1 MLSPPSRT
9 ALADSGLSCV
19 YAGRKEKKDDIVE
32 KYVSPFRPSILMM
45 APQPLTPEK
54 FYFYPYFPNFCFVL
68 FFSAFVLCVFL
79 C

>member
-1 MLSPPSRT
+1 MYMR
-9 ALADSGLSCV
+9 D
-19 YAGRKEKKDDIVE
+19 GRKKKDDIVE

-54 FYFYPYFPNFCFVL
+54 IYFYPYFPNFCFAFSTVSVVL
-68 FFSAFVLCVFL
+68 FFTAFVLCVCVCF